1 MRAFV
6 PGYDFSEIGMTQGN
20 GLGLEQYAT
29 GTIIVAGHLGTAVQ
43 SAFIGYDAEH
53 GNAVSL
59 MFNTRAPE
67 AEGLM
72 AIETLAAVC
81 QAG

>member
-6 PGYDFSEIGMTQGN
+6 PGYDFSEIGMTHGY

-29 GTIIVAGHLGTAVQ
+29 GAIIVTGHLGTAVQ
-43 SAFIGYDAEH
+43 SAFVGYDAEH
-53 GNAVSL
+53 GNAFAV
-59 MFNTRAPE
+59 MINTRNPE

-72 AIETLAAVC
+72 AIETLAAVS